1 MRLAETQIQE
11 AQRRNE
17 GILLQRRQEVAQRY
31 PEIQELMDKRENLIY
46 GSIRSMLQGT
56 GTPEDLPRAMEE
68 ASAGIREELKRHGMP
83 EDYLAPIY
91 DCPLCHDTGYV
102 GEKIRERCVCVRNR
116 YQALLRK
123 AIGLREDGAE
133 TFEAFRSDLF
143 PEEPLEGKPLT
154 QRQLMERV
162 RAYCENWANKYPEQ
176 SPRDLVLSGKT
187 GLGKTFLLHAMAN
200 RLIQRGYPVLLI
212 SAYQVLET
220 ARKAWFEQDDGL
232 TEMMECGILMIDD
245 LGSEPMMQNITSEQ
259 LFNLINQR
267 QRAGL
272 TTVISTNLN
281 IEELKNR
288 YTERIASRLTDGRN
302 CMFMPLKGRDI
313 RNGRK

>member
-1 MRLAETQIQE
+1 MRLAEAQTQE

-31 PEIQELMDKRENLIY
+31 PEIQALMDRRENLIY

-68 ASAGIREELKRHGMP
+68 ASAGIREELKRHGLP

-102 GEKIRERCVCVRNR
+102 GEKIRERCVCVQNR
-116 YQALLRK
+116 YQALLRQ

-143 PEEPLEGKPLT
+143 SEEPLEGKPLT

-220 ARKAWFEQDDGL
+220 ARKAWFEQDEGL
-232 TEMMECGILMIDD
+232 EEMMECGILMIDD
-245 LGSEPMMQNITSEQ
+245 LGSEPMMQNITNEQ

-281 IEELKNR
+281 MEELKNR